1 MNINETNFHYY
12 FDLLMIDFNHMISS
26 ESLCLAFLYT
36 DISIR
41 LQVLPSMRSDF
52 FCFLLKTYPYY
63 LFFIHVLD
71 KKHIVFIFTLLFF
84 QNLVLICF
92 MFFIFLTCILH
103 SISMLCRNILCF
115 RVFYSIFYVLFFNF
129 YNFVFLFSNLFL
141 KFTFLNQLSLTFT
154 SQSNPLSLRS
164 IKIMPFFP
172 ALFITHKDNFLSKC
186 QLV

>member
-1 MNINETNFHYY
+1 MVILRLSLFEF
-12 FDLLMIDFNHMISS
+12 FLFILILIS
-26 ESLCLAFLYT
+26 
-36 DISIR
+36 
-41 LQVLPSMRSDF
+41 
-52 FCFLLKTYPYY
+52 
-63 LFFIHVLD
+63 
-71 KKHIVFIFTLLFF
+71 
-84 QNLVLICF
+84 F
-92 MFFIFLTCILH
+92 MFFIFLICILH

-115 RVFYSIFYVLFFNF
+115 CVFYSIPYVLFLNF

-154 SQSNPLSLRS
+154 SQPNPLSLRS